1 MILFDNF
8 GACSFVVYF
17 CLSLICFV
25 LVSFIWI
32 SSKGDSHFRP
42 IWPFAISPISCLSC
56 IVIFWIFWCKC
67 MFDFIWYWNKDWDW
81 DWNKTKQ
88 NKTKQNKTKQNTQT
102 NEKQKNKTKQFWLQ
116 TWTYL
121 IMFII
126 ASRCHMT
133 SRPATA
139 LVVWIIWCKHGW
151 NAIIWFEVTMLPIGW
166 T

>member
-81 DWNKTKQ
+81 DWDWDCYTTGSYKGDPRPRIPPHVMASSAIGPKLGVFGFLLTTHAKRNAFMIFVHHAVFYTC
-88 NKTKQNKTKQNTQT
+88 
-102 NEKQKNKTKQFWLQ
+102 LSSCSDH
-116 TWTYL
+116 
-121 IMFII
+121 
-126 ASRCHMT
+126 SRC
-133 SRPATA
+133 R
-139 LVVWIIWCKHGW
+139 
-151 NAIIWFEVTMLPIGW
+151 
-166 T
+166 